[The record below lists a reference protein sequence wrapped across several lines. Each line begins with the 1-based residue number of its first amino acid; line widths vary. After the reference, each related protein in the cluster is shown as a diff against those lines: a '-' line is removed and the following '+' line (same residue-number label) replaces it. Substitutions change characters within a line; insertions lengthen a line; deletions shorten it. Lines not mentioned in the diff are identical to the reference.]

1 MKLTKYLFLMSFIF
15 CTSFSYANEVVDVDD
30 DIIDDSIAV
39 FGSGCE
45 VIKPNEAKSSVR
57 VRVTDKA
64 SFSGVSGIAQ
74 LSNVKKDFNE
84 HDFNV
89 LVYSLVDEALEDMSV
104 KTTKQ
109 DDANICVEVTGFIR
123 PDNLLAAIQKSED
136 ERNSIKKDTDK
147 PAEKIEDVV
156 AVAPKEVPSVEKN
169 LPEKVE
175 QENNVLDKKGF
186 VFIPPTQFF
195 NNTQSEK
202 HAEAIRKQFSN
213 NDYFYITDKQELAD
227 YIVRT
232 NVLRAKV
239 DPINSN
245 TNRMQMVIAVELQI
259 MENGNT
265 STEHQNRFV
274 LFSSEE
280 DEQEVANKLMT
291 KLFEKASEQTINQ
304 IEQSERRQNRGP
316 AIPKIITPAGS
327 SNPLPNGL

>member
-1 MKLTKYLFLMSFIF
+1 MSFIL
-15 CTSFSYANEVVDVDD
+15 CTSVSYANEIIEDD
-30 DIIDDSIAV
+30 DVIDDSIAV

-64 SFSGVSGIAQ
+64 SFTGVSTIAQ

-89 LVYSLVDEALEDMSV
+89 LVYSLVDESLEDMSV

-109 DDANICVEVTGFIR
+109 DDTNICVEVTGFIR

-136 ERNSIKKDTDK
+136 ERNDIKKETAE
-147 PAEKIEDVV
+147 PAQKSEEVVAPVPAIQETPVVEKDNAKKIE
-156 AVAPKEVPSVEKN
+156 P
-169 LPEKVE
+169 
-175 QENNVLDKKGF
+175 ENNTSEKRSF
-186 VFIPPTQFF
+186 VFIPPTEFF

-202 HAEAIRKQFSN
+202 HAEVIRKQFSS
-213 NDYFYITDKQELAD
+213 NDYFYITDKQDLAD

-232 NVLRAKV
+232 KVLRAKV

-245 TNRMQMVIAVELQI
+245 TNRMQMVIAVELQS
-259 MENGNT
+259 MDNGNT

-304 IEQSERRQNRGP
+304 IEQAERRKNRGP
-316 AIPKIITPAGS
+316 AIPKIITPASS
-327 SNPLPNGL
+327 SNSQPNAL

>member
-1 MKLTKYLFLMSFIF
+1 MNLTKYIFLVSFIF
-15 CTSFSYANEVVDVDD
+15 GTSIAYANEVIEDD
-30 DIIDDSIAV
+30 DIIDDSISV

-64 SFSGVSGIAQ
+64 SFTGVSGLTQ
-74 LSNVKKDFNE
+74 LSNVKRDFNE

-109 DDANICVEVTGFIR
+109 DDTNICVEVTGFIR
-123 PDNLLAAIQKSED
+123 PETLLAAIQKSED
-136 ERNSIKKDTDK
+136 ERNATKESSNK
-147 PAEKIEDVV
+147 PEEKIEDVV
-156 AVAPKEVPSVEKN
+156 AVVPKEAPAIEKDI
-169 LPEKVE
+169 PQKVE
-175 QENNVLDKKGF
+175 HENNVMDKKSF
-186 VFIPPTQFF
+186 VFIPPTHFF

-202 HAEAIRKQFSN
+202 HAEVIREQFSG
-213 NDYFYITDKQELAD
+213 NDYFYITDKKELAD

-232 NVLRAKV
+232 KVLRAKV
-239 DPINSN
+239 DPVNSN
-245 TNRMQMVIAVELQI
+245 TNRMQMVIAVELQV

-304 IEQSERRQNRGP
+304 IEQAERRKNRGP
-316 AIPKIITPAGS
+316 AIPKIITPANS
-327 SNPLPNGL
+327 SSSQPNDL